1 MSNVKIEIPVFAIIL
16 TGLLITAITVV
27 ITVII
32 IKNNQI
38 EKITTKYDSIK
49 IANQIIIKQKSD
61 TIEYYKILTE
71 QNDYLISNQKT
82 LISTLNNKIYS
93 IKPKVDKYT
102 TNEVYDSINAYIE
115 PKNDSLKFKLSG
127 NQVKQIYSEHLELLE
142 SRSGMVEYGKL
153 VKNMDSGIQ
162 LVNSQL
168 NKQSELQVITQKLL
182 SECENENLN
191 LNNEVLKQQ
200 VKVKRNRI
208 LSPISFITG
217 AIASTV
223 LIFSVK

>member
-1 MSNVKIEIPVFAIIL
+1 MTNVEIKIPVYALIII
-16 TGLLITAITVV
+16 GIVITAIITVLTV
-27 ITVII
+27 ITV
-32 IKNNQI
+32 KNKQI
-38 EKITTKYDSIK
+38 HKQVIWHDALK

-71 QNDYLISNQKT
+71 QNDKLIFNQKT
-82 LISTLNNKIYS
+82 LISTLNNRIYD

-115 PKNDSLKFKLSG
+115 PKNDDSEFKFSG
-127 NQVKQIYSEHLELLE
+127 NQIKQIYVEHLELLE

-153 VKNMDSGIQ
+153 VENMDSGIQ

-168 NKQSELQVITQKLL
+168 SKQSDLQAVTQKML

-208 LSPISFITG
+208 LAPISFITG
-217 AIASTV
+217 AIASTI

>member
-1 MSNVKIEIPVFAIIL
+1 MTNVEIKIPVYALIII
-16 TGLLITAITVV
+16 GIVITAIITVLTV
-27 ITVII
+27 ITV
-32 IKNNQI
+32 KNKQI
-38 EKITTKYDSIK
+38 HKQVIWHDALK

-61 TIEYYKILTE
+61 TIEYYKILTK

-82 LISTLNNKIYS
+82 LISTLNNKIYN

-115 PKNDSLKFKLSG
+115 PKNDDSEFKFSG
-127 NQVKQIYSEHLELLE
+127 NQIKQIYVEHLELLE
-142 SRSGMVEYGKL
+142 SRSGMVEYDKL

-168 NKQSELQVITQKLL
+168 SKQSDLQAVTQKML

-208 LSPISFITG
+208 LAPISFITG
-217 AIASTV
+217 AVASTI